1 MFFPRWRNAVAALLL
16 STLLFAT
23 ACSSADTSP
32 YAQVQQETTQ
42 KGAPA
47 AVAKNAEQG
56 SSFNKF
62 FPSSGQGYQVVFV
75 QEKKGFAEAKL
86 KQDGKDVG
94 MLSISDTTSLPTAAQ
109 KYQASSEK
117 LSGYP
122 MLEIGNTQT
131 GVLVSGRYQVKAL
144 TRDPSFT
151 KENRRAWLQKF
162 DLVGLSKLE

>member
-94 MLSISDTTSLPTAAQ
+94 MLSISDTTSLPAAAQ

-122 MLEIGNTQT
+122 VLEIGNTQT

-162 DLVGLSKLE
+162 DLIGLSKLE

>member
-122 MLEIGNTQT
+122 VLEIGNTQT

-144 TRDPSFT
+144 TRDPSFA

-162 DLVGLSKLE
+162 DLIGLSKLQ

>member
-162 DLVGLSKLE
+162 DLIGLSKLQ